1 MPQEGL
7 PVDYSIVPSNQLS
20 HLLATQFKTLGHRV
34 HVSVL
39 PLCTAHFILICT
51 GSWAQTAAQ
60 GRNKPVVLPVLC
72 DQGSFHFVCDV
83 RVASL
88 NSVGDKRLQ
97 MKPESRNE
105 FRTGFGDISD
115 VALGKVLN
123 HFRP

>member
-1 MPQEGL
+1 M
-7 PVDYSIVPSNQLS
+7 S
-20 HLLATQFKTLGHRV
+20 HLLATQLKTLGHGV

-51 GSWAQTAAQ
+51 GSWAQTAAW

-72 DQGSFHFVCDV
+72 DQGSFHLVCDV

-97 MKPESRNE
+97 TEPESRDK
-105 FRTGFGDISD
+105 FRTGFGDKCD
-115 VALGKVLN
+115 VALSKVLN
-123 HFRP
+123 HLRA